1 MATEDPKALQRGFE
15 IRSSIPVLRML
26 DEAKAKAF
34 YLGYL
39 GFEVDWEGRFNPTA
53 PLYMQIHLGEAIIH
67 LNGHAEEDAP
77 ISQVNI
83 PVVGLEKYCQY
94 LIAKGADYPKPC
106 VVDPR
111 FRGRNTDMNIDDPFG
126 NELVFCS
133 EGTEVEEPSGVPA
146 PRWAVEWRGRRAGW
160 VAPPAFDESGICSG
174 PWWPGEAAADFLAQV
189 AAPAGEGVRVALG
202 GIPAWVR
209 SPPDASGIVAF
220 WLHVNP
226 RARELPGP
234 QDAEPG
240 AAPDRGGPRR

>member
-1 MATEDPKALQRGFE
+1 MATEDPKALHCGFE

-34 YLGYL
+34 YLDYL

-53 PLYMQIHLGEAIIH
+53 PLYMQIHLGEAVIH
-67 LNGHAEEDAP
+67 LNGHAQEDAP

-83 PVVGLEKYCQY
+83 PVVGLDKYCQY
-94 LIAKGADYPKPC
+94 LIAKGAGYPKPC

-111 FRGRNTDMNIDDPFG
+111 FLGRNTDMNIDDPFG

-133 EGTEVEEPSGVPA
+133 QRTEGEEPSGVPA
-146 PRWAVEWRGRRAGW
+146 PRWAVVWRGRRAGW
-160 VAPPAFDESGICSG
+160 VAPPAFDKSGNCSG

-189 AAPAGEGVRVALG
+189 AAPPGEGVRVALG

-209 SPPDASGIVAF
+209 SPPDESGIVAF

-234 QDAEPG
+234 PDAEPG
-240 AAPDRGGPRR
+240 AAPDTGRM